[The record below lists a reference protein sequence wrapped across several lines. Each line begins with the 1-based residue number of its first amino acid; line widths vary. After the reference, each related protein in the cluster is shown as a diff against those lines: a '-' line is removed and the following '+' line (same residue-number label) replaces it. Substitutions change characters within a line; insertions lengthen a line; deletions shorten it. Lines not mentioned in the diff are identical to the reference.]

1 MRAWA
6 LGLLLMMGP
15 AVASTPDAG
24 VPRTG
29 RTVANV
35 RLLYFHSAA
44 CASCRRLEEAG
55 VPAAITARLPGL
67 RLEKVDVFADEALV
81 TKYGVEVTPT
91 LVLVD
96 ADGFPLGK
104 PRIELDA
111 PDATVARVAKLV
123 AKMTK

>member
-6 LGLLLMMGP
+6 VGVLLMMGP

-24 VPRTG
+24 VTQTG

-44 CASCRRLEEAG
+44 CASCRRFEVAG

-67 RLEKVDVFADEALV
+67 RVEKVDVFADEALV
-81 TKYGVEVTPT
+81 TRYGVEVTPT

-111 PDATVARVAKLV
+111 ADATVARVAKLV
-123 AKMTK
+123 EKMTK